1 MAKKPTLTEAVLTGI
16 GQHRSGK
23 CRTWFDKL
31 TNDDHKAELLEIRRA
46 WQAGEVKS
54 PAAILARHIASSLKA
69 LGVSGIGEQGV
80 TNWLKRND

>member
-23 CRTWFDKL
+23 FRTWFDKI
-31 TNDDHKAELLEIRRA
+31 TDDDHKAELLEIRRA